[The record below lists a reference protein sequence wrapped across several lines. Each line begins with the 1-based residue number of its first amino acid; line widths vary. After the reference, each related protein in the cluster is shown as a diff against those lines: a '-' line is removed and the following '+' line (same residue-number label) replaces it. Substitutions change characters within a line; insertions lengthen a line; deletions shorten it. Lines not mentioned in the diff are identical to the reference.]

1 MLQSQHIG
9 MDLLNLAT
17 RKLML
22 TMMKGA
28 SLVAQTVKNLLAMKV
43 TWVWSLGWEN
53 PLEKGMAT
61 HFSVLA
67 WRIPWTEEPVAHVG
81 YSPWGHKEL
90 DTTEWLTHTYIINSF
105 AYNSMAVIY
114 CNSVAGHITYLASR
128 KTGEYNIY
136 LYMQFP

>member
-1 MLQSQHIG
+1 MLQSQHVG

-28 SLVAQTVKNLLAMKV
+28 SLVSQTVKKLLTMKV

-67 WRIPWTEEPVAHVG
+67 WRIPWTEEPVAQVG
-81 YSPWGHKEL
+81 SQRVRHNWVIN
-90 DTTEWLTHTYIINSF
+90 THTYIINSF